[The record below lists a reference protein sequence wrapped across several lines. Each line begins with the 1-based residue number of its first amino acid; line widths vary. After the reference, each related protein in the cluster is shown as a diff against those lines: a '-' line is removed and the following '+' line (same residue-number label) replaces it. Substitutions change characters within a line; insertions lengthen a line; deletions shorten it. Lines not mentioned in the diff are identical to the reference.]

1 MVYLFGRSKYLT
13 LYYKCIVVCL
23 ALCLQLISAEQLF
36 AESLSRKVIN
46 NLDIVQK
53 TPDKKSHK
61 PVNQYQL
68 KAKSSGFNYFF
79 SGYVKLDA
87 IYDLGPLAGDR
98 LNYAG
103 ILSNDEDNND
113 GHFRM
118 HARESR
124 ISLTASKLQA
134 GTEIKI
140 YFEGDFYSGGTNSSA
155 SIEKISNSN
164 GLRLR
169 QAYVQVGRFMM
180 GQSWSNYVDLKSFPE
195 NLDFSNDTGQAFLRQ
210 AQLRYTRVAGDWT
223 TSYSI
228 ENPESD
234 IAILESGDC
243 EVSSKDALP
252 DITAK
257 IKYASNWGHLSLQS
271 LLRNISINTKGNNC
285 SDSESHFAYGLGI
298 SGKLLSGRQ
307 QLRFHFSGGNG
318 IGRYIQEA
326 VGSSAA
332 YFSDRSI
339 SEGTWEFETQYAH
352 GGYIGLQHKWNKKY
366 RSNLNTGFVEIDWD
380 LQGSSN
386 ANMRKLHSFHLNL
399 IRSFASGL
407 DAGIEY
413 SRAEATNDIKT
424 SDIHRIQL
432 SMKYKF

>member
-1 MVYLFGRSKYLT
+1 MAYLLGHSKYLACD
-13 LYYKCIVVCL
+13 YKYFVACSV
-23 ALCLQLISAEQLF
+23 LCLQLIFIENLSA
-36 AESLSRKVIN
+36 ASLSE
-46 NLDIVQK
+46 
-53 TPDKKSHK
+53 
-61 PVNQYQL
+61 
-68 KAKSSGFNYFF
+68 KASSFNYLI
-79 SGYVKLDA
+79 SGYAKVDA

-103 ILSNDEDNND
+103 ILANDEDNND
-113 GHFRM
+113 GHFRV

-134 GTEIKI
+134 GTQIKVF
-140 YFEGDFYSGGTNSSA
+140 FEGDFYSGGTNSSA

-169 QAYVQVGRFMM
+169 QVYVQVGRFLM
-180 GQSWSNYVDLKSFPE
+180 GQSWSNYVDVKSFPE

-210 AQLRYTRVAGDWT
+210 AQLRYTRVVGDWT
-223 TSYSI
+223 SSYSI

-234 IAILESGDC
+234 IAILESGNC
-243 EVSSKDALP
+243 EVSTKDALP

-257 IKYASNWGHLSLQS
+257 IKYSSDWGHLSVQS
-271 LLRNISINTKGNNC
+271 LLRNISVDAKGDDC
-285 SDSESHFAYGLGI
+285 SDTESHFAYGIGV
-298 SGKLLSGRQ
+298 SGKLQSGRQ
-307 QLRFHFSGGNG
+307 QLRFHFSSGHG

-326 VGSSAA
+326 GGSSAA
-332 YFSDRSI
+332 YFNGADS
-339 SEGTWEFETQYAH
+339 TWKFETQYAH
-352 GGYIGLQHKWNKKY
+352 GGYIGFQHKWSKKY

-380 LQGSSN
+380 LEGSSN
-386 ANMRKLHSFHLNL
+386 GNMRKLHSFHLNL

-413 SRAEATNDIKT
+413 SRAEATNALKT
-424 SDIHRIQL
+424 SDIHRVQF